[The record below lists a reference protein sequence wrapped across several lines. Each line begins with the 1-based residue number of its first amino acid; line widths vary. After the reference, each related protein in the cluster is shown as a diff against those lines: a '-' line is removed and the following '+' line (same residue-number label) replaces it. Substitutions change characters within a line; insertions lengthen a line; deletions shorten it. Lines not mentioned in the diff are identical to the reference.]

1 MQKSEITVN
10 HCETRIGECASD
22 SIFILIK
29 RIKMAAISEALK
41 LYSPKASWNG
51 SGYTNADTGVKED
64 NVFLIYQDT
73 YIMGNPG
80 KFMGATDVEVPEKY
94 YTVK

>member
-1 MQKSEITVN
+1 MIEGKSEINDMDDV
-10 HCETRIGECASD
+10 A
-22 SIFILIK
+22 
-29 RIKMAAISEALK
+29 EALQE
-41 LYSPKASWNG
+41 YSPKAAWNG